1 VTEMHCEE
9 FVELVTAFL
18 DGALDPDDQARVVE
32 HLDLCDG
39 CSRYLDQVG
48 VTISALGTLLP
59 AENPL
64 DREVAAALLNA
75 FQTRAVDGNDGLV

>member
-1 VTEMHCEE
+1 MTEMHCQE

-18 DGALDPDDQARVVE
+18 DGALGPDDQPRVLE

-39 CSRYLDQVG
+39 CSRYFDQVR
-48 VTISALGTLLP
+48 VTISTLATLP
-59 AENPL
+59 SENPL

-75 FQTRAVDGNDGLV
+75 FQTRPVSEDGGPV

>member
-1 VTEMHCEE
+1 MTEMHCEE

-18 DGALDPDDQARVVE
+18 DGALDADDQARVVE

-48 VTISALGTLLP
+48 VTISALATLP

-75 FQTRAVDGNDGLV
+75 FQTRAVDGNENPV

>member
-18 DGALDPDDQARVVE
+18 DGALDADDRARVVE

-48 VTISALGTLLP
+48 VTISALATLP

-64 DREVAAALLNA
+64 DREVTAALLSA
-75 FQTRAVDGNDGLV
+75 FQTRDAGENERPV

>member
-18 DGALDPDDQARVVE
+18 DGALDADDQARVVE

-39 CSRYLDQVG
+39 CRRYLDQVG
-48 VTISALGTLLP
+48 VAISALATLP

-64 DREVAAALLNA
+64 DREVTAALLNA
-75 FQTRAVDGNDGLV
+75 FRTRGAGENEKPV